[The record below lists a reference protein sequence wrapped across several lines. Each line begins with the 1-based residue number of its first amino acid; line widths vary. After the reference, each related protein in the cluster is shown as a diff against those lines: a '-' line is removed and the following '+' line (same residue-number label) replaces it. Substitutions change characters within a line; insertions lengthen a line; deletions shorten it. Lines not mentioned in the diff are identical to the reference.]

1 MDKMKPLALLET
13 FPPVPT
19 ELWEEV
25 IKKDLKGAD
34 YAKKLFWN
42 TEDGVTLRP
51 YYRSEDL
58 KGLEEFLAVAPG
70 EYPFTRGAKRAAN
83 DWRIREEITESDP
96 AKANELA
103 KKAIEAGAEE
113 ICFVLESGIDGLR
126 GIAAYDAQQMAILLR
141 SLALEKIPVHFRA
154 GSRARHVYGQIVEA
168 LGPRAAHLNGSI
180 DYDPLGALV
189 LTGFSANDRKGIFDE
204 AAEMVR
210 RARAKTPLFRVLA
223 VRGGLFNEAG
233 GTTIQELGYALAQG
247 IEYVSELTQRN
258 LTAEQVAGKMFFRF
272 SIGPNFFFVIAKLRA
287 ARFVWSEAAK
297 AFGIPESAC
306 APVID
311 LRTANWNTTI
321 YDPYVNML
329 RATTEAMAAAIGGCN
344 SLTVVPFDAIYKA
357 PDDFSRRMARNTQ
370 IILKKESY
378 LDRAIDPAA
387 GSYYVASVTN
397 SVARE
402 AWKLMQRIES
412 AGGFLKSLQA
422 GTIQQEVNAAHKNK
436 ENRMAMRR
444 RKLLGTNEY
453 PNRKERMLEKLTRVQ
468 GPPGRPEG
476 QVAIQ
481 VTPLRPH
488 RAAEMYE
495 ALRLRME
502 RHAQKTGHTLQ
513 ILLLEIGDQK
523 WRKLRSGFCLN
534 FFGCGGFEP
543 TTIFAPNLDT
553 AVKETVSRT
562 PDAVVL
568 CSSDPEYPQ
577 IAAPYISKLRAAG
590 KQWPVIVA
598 GNPKDAMEKLKQ
610 DGVADFVHRH
620 SNAVE
625 VLKSWQNRLGVTE

>member
-13 FPPVPT
+13 FPPVST

-34 YAKKLFWN
+34 YAKKLLWN

-58 KGLEEFLAVAPG
+58 KGLDEFLAVAPG
-70 EYPFTRGAKRAAN
+70 EYPFTRGAKRNAN
-83 DWRIREEITESDP
+83 DWRIREEIAESDP
-96 AKANELA
+96 VKANELA

-113 ICFVLESGIDGLR
+113 ICFVLESGVDGLR
-126 GIAAYDAQQMAILLR
+126 GVAAYDVQQMSILLR
-141 SLALEKIPVHFRA
+141 SIAFEKIPVHFRA
-154 GSRARHVYGQIVEA
+154 GSRAGKVYLQIVEA
-168 LGPRAAHLNGSI
+168 LGPRAGRLTGSI

-189 LTGFSANDRKGIFDE
+189 LTGFSPSDRKGIFDE
-204 AAEMVR
+204 VAEMVR
-210 RARAKTPLFRVLA
+210 TARAKTPSFRMLA

-247 IEYVSELTQRN
+247 IEYFAELTQRN
-258 LTAEQVAGKMFFRF
+258 LTAEQVTGKMFLRF

-287 ARFVWSEAAK
+287 ARLVWAEAAK
-297 AFGIPESAC
+297 AFGIPENAC
-306 APVID
+306 APVVD

-321 YDPYVNML
+321 YDPHVNML
-329 RATTEAMAAAIGGCN
+329 RATTEAMAAAVGGCN
-344 SLTVVPFDAIYKA
+344 SLTVVPFDAAYKA

-387 GSYYVASVTN
+387 GSYYIASVTN

-402 AWKLMQRIES
+402 SWKLMQRVES
-412 AGGFLKSLQA
+412 AGGFLASLQA
-422 GTIQQEVNAAHKNK
+422 GTIQQEVNAARKNK
-436 ENRMAMRR
+436 ENRMALRR

-453 PNRKERMLEKLTRVQ
+453 PNRKERMLDKLTRVQ
-468 GPPGRPEG
+468 GPSAHPEG
-476 QVAIQ
+476 QVAIH

-502 RHAQKTGHTLQ
+502 RHAHKTAHTIQ
-513 ILLLEIGDQK
+513 ILLLEMGDQK

-534 FFGCGGFEP
+534 FFGCGGFES
-543 TTIFAPNLDT
+543 TTVSVPDIDAAL
-553 AVKETVSRT
+553 KETLSRA

-568 CSSDPEYPQ
+568 CSSDAEYPQ
-577 IAAPYISKLRAAG
+577 IAGPYISKLRDAG
-590 KQWPVIVA
+590 KQLPVIVA
-598 GNPKDAMEKLKQ
+598 GNPKESIEKLRQ